1 MRLARV
7 TIIALVGL
15 AAIVPARSV
24 AQDDPND
31 VPLGDVA
38 RNMRKKTP
46 PSQDVIDNDNFSR
59 VMDQAEGRHAP
70 GASLKFTMAGESRGF
85 RVSAPD
91 VTCSLSFSA
100 STKSLLANQYAQMDL
115 PLWDIPKL
123 KGPATIEG
131 DALTVSVMNG
141 TDWHL
146 SEVDVALMIVHKN
159 PPADSSVSLGHPSE
173 LPETGSLAGS
183 EVRPEKKPD
192 ATAIYR
198 MRAPGP
204 PFSRTVFS
212 APLNLE
218 LASGDEWHWA
228 IVGAKG
234 YPPQV
239 STESQQ
245 TAAQTSPTIAAPPA
259 VVPASLLQENP
270 AAASLSQDP
279 Q

>member
-1 MRLARV
+1 M
-7 TIIALVGL
+7 IALLGL
-15 AAIVPARSV
+15 LAIFPIRSD
-24 AQDDPND
+24 AQDDANE

-46 PSQDVIDNDNFSR
+46 PAQDVIDNDNFSR
-59 VMDQAEGRHAP
+59 VMDQAEAKHAP
-70 GASLKFTMAGESRGF
+70 GASLKFMMAGESRGF

-115 PLWDIPKL
+115 PLQDIVKL

-146 SEVDVALMIVHKN
+146 SEVDVALMIVRKN
-159 PPADSSVSLGHPSE
+159 APADSSASLG
-173 LPETGSLAGS
+173 LPNDLPDTGRLAGS

-204 PFSRTVFS
+204 PFSTTVFS
-212 APLNLE
+212 APLNLD

-239 STESQQ
+239 SAESQQ
-245 TAAQTSPTIAAPPA
+245 TAAQTPAIAAPPEA
-259 VVPASLLQENP
+259 VPASLLQDNAP
-270 AAASLSQDP
+270 AASLSQDP